1 MPVKPTDGQPEN
13 RRLKPGVNS
22 VATVNAAAWMS
33 ENLSTLGPKTLR
45 QLCLPGTHDAGMS
58 TFVPGTAFAT
68 PCNTLTQTSSILGQL
83 QLGSRYFDIRPVIH
97 GGQFYTGHYTELSIA
112 RRNTWQGANG
122 QSMASVISD
131 INAYTQDNPEL
142 VILYLSHDLDTDVGN
157 SQYTAFSQEQ
167 WDSLLTQMQASIN
180 NLKVVLTPDLSV
192 LMLND
197 FIGNGE
203 PAVIVVVDPS
213 ASDIDIGMFA
223 TQGFYTAS
231 QYAVYN
237 AYSDTNDVNQMTT
250 DQLAKMQ
257 ARRPSADAPL
267 FLLSWTLTQSTL
279 QAATCGTGLSKSII
293 SLAGQANS
301 VLAEALLPA
310 CSANHFP
317 NIIYIDNI
325 NAGVNVADIAMILN
339 GDTMTDITLS
349 EVTFPT
355 VDGTRLPALLRYA
368 ENSPPTRM
376 IIFCHGHTESMHA
389 FDNYLPQFTDGD
401 TATLAITYR
410 FDDQFPVLTGA
421 EDVIYAAMYMLGRFP
436 SVETVYLYSASMGG
450 AIAGTA
456 IAESQHYTLPGNRRF
471 EYWVSASG
479 VTNLIELYAEAALF
493 DPKAKTQIEQD
504 TGGTPLNKPQEY
516 IRRSPALRATDLKAA
531 GLIQAELIHARNDGM
546 VLYNQALELS
556 GALTACGVNASLNTL
571 NCFSGNGD
579 PGATIYSDVGLP
591 DNVACLLAGCSL
603 SNERV
608 AGHVNTA
615 DVNNPS
621 SKAGI
626 SILHSLL
633 AENE

>member
-1 MPVKPTDGQPEN
+1 MSVKNAAFQPGN
-13 RRLKPGVNS
+13 IPLKCGVNN

-33 ENLSTLGPKTLR
+33 ESLSTLGPKTLR

-58 TFVPGTAFAT
+58 TFVPGTAFAA

-97 GGQFYTGHYTELSIA
+97 AGQFYTGHYTELSIA
-112 RRNTWQGANG
+112 GRNTWQGANG

-157 SQYTAFSQEQ
+157 SQYAAFSQAQ
-167 WDSLLTQMQASIN
+167 WDSLLTQMQENISH
-180 NLKVVLTPDLSV
+180 LKVVLAGDISQLT
-192 LMLND
+192 LNEY
-197 FIGNGE
+197 IGNGQA
-203 PAVIVVVDPS
+203 AVIVVVD
-213 ASDIDIGMFA
+213 ASGSNIDIGAFA
-223 TQGFYTAS
+223 AQGFYTAS

-237 AYSDTNDVNQMTT
+237 EYSDTNDLNQMTA

-257 ARRPSADAPL
+257 AQRPSADAPL

-310 CSANHFP
+310 CSVDCFP

-325 NAGVNVADIAMILN
+325 NAGVNVAGIAMTIN
-339 GDTMTDITLS
+339 GGAMPGITLS
-349 EVTFPT
+349 DVTFPT
-355 VDGTRLPALLRYA
+355 ADGTGLPALLGCV
-368 ENSPPTRM
+368 ENSHPTRM
-376 IIFCHGHTESMHA
+376 VIFCHGHTESMHA
-389 FDNYLPQFTDGD
+389 FDEYLPQFTDDD
-401 TATLAITYR
+401 TVTLAITYR
-410 FDDQFPVLTGA
+410 YDDQFPVLTGA

-479 VTNLIELYAEAALF
+479 VTNLIELYGEAALF
-493 DPKAKTQIEQD
+493 DPTAKTQIEQD
-504 TGGTPLNKPQEY
+504 TGGTPLTKPQEY
-516 IRRSPALRATDLKAA
+516 LRRSPALRAADMKAA
-531 GLIQAELIHARNDGM
+531 GLLRAELIHARNDGV
-546 VLYNQALELS
+546 VLYNQAQELLN
-556 GALTACGVNASLNTL
+556 ALTFSGVNASLNSL

-579 PGATIYSDVGLP
+579 AGATIYSDVGLP
-591 DNVACLLAGCSL
+591 GNVACLLAGCSL

-626 SILHSLL
+626 SVLHALL
-633 AENE
+633 AGN